1 MGKIGIVTGI
11 PGVGKT
17 TVLSK
22 VKEILDRKGVENKI
36 VNYGDYM
43 LLTAQ
48 SLGLVKSRD
57 EIRLLPLNLQ
67 KTLQTEAAKRISEE
81 ANTIK
86 NGVLLV
92 DTHAVIRTPNGFLPG
107 LPKHV
112 IEVLSPNVIFL
123 IEADPAEILNRQKRD
138 ITRNRSDYSSIEVII
153 ETMNF
158 ARYSAMAS
166 AVLVGA
172 SVKIVK
178 NVEGDPTI
186 AANEIVNTLL

>member
-1 MGKIGIVTGI
+1 VGKIGVVTGI

-22 VKEILDRKGVENKI
+22 VKELLDQRGIENKI

-67 KTLQTEAAKRISEE
+67 RKLQTEAAKRISEE
-81 ANTIK
+81 ANNIK
-86 NGVLLV
+86 EGIVLV
-92 DTHAVIRTPNGFLPG
+92 DTHAVIRTPGGFLPG

-112 IEVLSPNVIFL
+112 IEVLSPNIIFL
-123 IEADPAEILNRQKRD
+123 IEADPNEILNRQRRD
-138 ITRNRSDYSSIEVII
+138 QTRNRSDYSNIEVII

-172 SVKIVK
+172 SVKVVR
-178 NVEGDPTI
+178 NVEGDPMV
-186 AANEIVNTLL
+186 AAKEIVNALL

>member
-166 AVLVGA
+166 AV
-172 SVKIVK
+172 
-178 NVEGDPTI
+178 
-186 AANEIVNTLL
+186 

>member
-1 MGKIGIVTGI
+1 MGKIGVVTGI

-22 VKEILDRKGVENKI
+22 VKELLDQRGIENKI

-67 KTLQTEAAKRISEE
+67 RKLQTEAAKRISEE
-81 ANTIK
+81 ANNIK
-86 NGVLLV
+86 EGIVLV
-92 DTHAVIRTPNGFLPG
+92 DTHAVIRTPGGFLPG

-112 IEVLSPNVIFL
+112 IEVLSPNIIFL
-123 IEADPAEILNRQKRD
+123 IEADPNEILNRQRRD
-138 ITRNRSDYSSIEVII
+138 QTRNRSDYSNIEVII

-172 SVKIVK
+172 SVKVVR
-178 NVEGDPTI
+178 NVEGDPMV
-186 AANEIVNTLL
+186 AAKEIVNALL